1 MFCPECEGEFR
12 EGIVMTRFFS
22 DLCLVPDGNGSLVPF
37 AEELPHPV
45 AAEPG
50 QA

>member
-1 MFCPECEGEFR
+1 
-12 EGIVMTRFFS
+12 MTRFFS
-22 DLCLVPDGNGSLVPF
+22 DLCLVEGESGELVPF

-50 QA
+50 EA